1 MHAYTLET
9 LKEHL
14 KIKADGYIGNT
25 EMILNVLIKA
35 SAENSSLEAACADL
49 EEIGN
54 SKTISEYLN
63 EALPIKELR
72 EQERKVNKAL
82 ACCTPND
89 LVRTDIESA
98 IDFHD
103 EPF

>member
-1 MHAYTLET
+1 MIHQHELKANDVHAYSLET

-14 KIKADGYIGNT
+14 KIKADGYICNT

-49 EEIGN
+49 EEIADSN
-54 SKTISEYLN
+54 TIREYLN

-72 EQERKVNKAL
+72 EQENK
-82 ACCTPND
+82 
-89 LVRTDIESA
+89 
-98 IDFHD
+98 
-103 EPF
+103 